1 MVESLKNIGNYY
13 RENLSEKANFE
24 ALKVIPTLI
33 SILGKDFPENQNS
46 LWISIGIFFDILTG
60 IEVEK
65 IKAISQ
71 SEIATLLKFFKDNCV
86 IYGTKGIADGAFT
99 TVFPDIRRQDALLSL
114 FITVSG
120 DHKPIVLATYLIYS
134 AVKCKYQGQP
144 ELVYQMIQRN
154 QYAFG
159 QQVFSQLC
167 AELLHHLMTKAP
179 HDPKLNLIVL
189 NIFQFAARRKLLSK
203 SAILLMKTALL
214 GEKSSK

>member
-1 MVESLKNIGNYY
+1 MLESLKNIGNYY
-13 RENLSEKANFE
+13 RANLSEKANFD

-33 SILGKDFPENQNS
+33 SILGKDFPDNPNS
-46 LWISIGIFFDILTG
+46 LWISIGIFFDILSA
-60 IEVEK
+60 IEVEN

-71 SEIATLLKFFKDNCV
+71 PEILTLLNFFKDNCV
-86 IYGTKGIADGAFT
+86 LYGTKGIADGAFT

-114 FITVSG
+114 FIIVSG

-134 AVKCKYQGQP
+134 AVKCHNHGQV

-154 QYAFG
+154 QYAIG
-159 QQVFSQLC
+159 QQVFSQVC

-179 HDPKLNLIVL
+179 RDPKLKVTVL

-203 SAILLMKTALL
+203 SAILLIKTGLL
-214 GEKSSK
+214 GKKSL